1 MTNGTKRT
9 LATAFAPAT
18 VANVAVGFDILGFA
32 VEGVGD
38 TVTVKFQEGRDV
50 TVVGSSDF
58 PLDPEKNTA
67 TAGLVQLIHDRSLTH
82 GFHVTIKKGIPPS
95 SGMGGSAAS
104 AVAGIL
110 AANELLDQKL
120 SRDELLRYALV
131 GEAVASGA
139 VHADNV
145 APCLL
150 GGLVLVKSALP
161 PDLIS
166 LPSPGLCCVLVHPDL
181 KVSTKEARQILKPE
195 IALKT
200 HVIQSSHL
208 AGFLAACFNG
218 DLKLLARSFEDV
230 VIEPQ
235 RSQLITGIKTVK
247 EAALRTGALGC
258 SISGSGPS
266 VFAWVK
272 KEYSD
277 AVAAAMVAGFRDSG
291 VAKVESWIS
300 PMPARGAR
308 IVD

>member
-1 MTNGTKRT
+1 MK
-9 LATAFAPAT
+9 ATAFAPAT

-32 VEGVGD
+32 IEGVGD
-38 TVTVKFQEGRDV
+38 TVTVEQQSTREV
-50 TVVGSSDF
+50 SVSGSPGF

-67 TAGLVQLIHDRSLTH
+67 TAGLLKLMSDLKLSH
-82 GFHVTIKKGIPPS
+82 GFRVSVKKGIPLS

-110 AANELLDQKL
+110 AANELLEKKL
-120 SRDELLRYALV
+120 STDELLRYALV

-150 GGLVLVKSALP
+150 GGLVLVKSAQP

-181 KVSTKEARQILKPE
+181 KISTREARKILKPE
-195 IALKT
+195 LSLKT
-200 HVIQSSHL
+200 HVLQSSHL

-218 DLKLLARSFEDV
+218 DMKLLARSFEDL

-235 RSQLITGIKTVK
+235 RSQLIRGFKDVK
-247 EAALRTGALGC
+247 EAAMTAGAIGC

-272 KEYSD
+272 KET
-277 AVAAAMVAGFRDSG
+277 AASVSQAMVKAFRNVGIPQVDSW
-291 VAKVESWIS
+291 VSS
-300 PMPARGAR
+300 MPARGAH
-308 IVD
+308 IVG